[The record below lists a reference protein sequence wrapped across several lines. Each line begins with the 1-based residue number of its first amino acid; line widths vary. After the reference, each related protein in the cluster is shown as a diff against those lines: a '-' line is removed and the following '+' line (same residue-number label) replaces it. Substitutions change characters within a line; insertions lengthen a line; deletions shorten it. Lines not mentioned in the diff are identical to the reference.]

1 MKTYRKRIAFCLSDQ
16 HTIPHGGLGQF
27 AKSFVETFV
36 PLGYKVDIITDK
48 PTSNLAFKDYLEDI
62 GASFYWS
69 PTARSYSSHTKTFM
83 FEDSYNFEKMS
94 NFRDAMM
101 HAFSKNLYDII
112 ICNTL
117 ESFPAVYALN
127 VHKSCQVIYYT
138 HNESMVFLDDR
149 NWKNEFTESFNEVF
163 NVLMK
168 VKGITVGTQTKRNLA
183 ELNVMQVTNSQ
194 YLPILMTEKTL
205 LEPNL
210 EKREG
215 ILWIGRWEP
224 RKNPEEFIR
233 VIKETG
239 LPAKVITNSNGAK
252 KFEQAL
258 KEINANY
265 EIKIGVYGKE
275 KADFIKSARVAYNPA
290 IRESFGLAFY
300 ECIGHMP
307 TVALEGM
314 SWLNNFRKQDYFAF
328 PKSAIVEKIK
338 TLYNDYEDPNKWYEK
353 DTLKHINNINKD
365 GIKEWIKCF
374 DSFEPVK
381 SNSDRAT
388 INSYDE
394 VKYIDYIQSLNRD
407 SLCVEDIKSVLT
419 NKHKYNI
426 IYTDSNTYLSKNS
439 NFVPVEK
446 QSGLEGLF
454 S

>member
-1 MKTYRKRIAFCLSDQ
+1 
-16 HTIPHGGLGQF
+16 
-27 AKSFVETFV
+27 
-36 PLGYKVDIITDK
+36 
-48 PTSNLAFKDYLEDI
+48 
-62 GASFYWS
+62 
-69 PTARSYSSHTKTFM
+69 
-83 FEDSYNFEKMS
+83 
-94 NFRDAMM
+94 
-101 HAFSKNLYDII
+101 
-112 ICNTL
+112 
-117 ESFPAVYALN
+117 
-127 VHKSCQVIYYT
+127 
-138 HNESMVFLDDR
+138 MVFLDDR

-258 KEINANY
+258 KDIDATY

-338 TLYNDYEDPNKWYEK
+338 ALYNDYEDPNKWYEK
-353 DTLKHINNINKD
+353 DTLKHINNINND

-426 IYTDSNTYLSKNS
+426 IYTDSNTYLSKDP